1 MPLTRSKVS
10 YLIEKQIS
18 FNFSFKKKTTNSLQ
32 KEYITLNSFIIEFI
46 KIKVETTRRYDV

>member
-1 MPLTRSKVS
+1 MPLSRSKVS

-46 KIKVETTRRYDV
+46 KN